1 MQPPTLAAS
10 ALVAPG
16 KGILAADESIPTMSA
31 RLAAAGIVPS
41 QRNRLAFRELLVT
54 TPGLATGISGVMLSA
69 ETFRQ
74 QVRAGTTFPVVLR
87 ELGIMPGIRADMGA
101 RQLAGSQG
109 ETVTE
114 GLDGLLPRLRQYA
127 ELGAQFAAWRAVLR
141 IGPGTPSPVAVR
153 ANAQVLA
160 RSAAACHAAGL
171 VPVVRPEVLRAGT
184 HTLAH
189 CEALTSMVLLAVMSE
204 LQEYGVD
211 AEGVVLAP
219 NMVLPGAESAGQPC
233 PADVAEATLG
243 TLAGVPATL
252 AGVAF
257 LSGGQRP
264 GQATGHLAALQ
275 HIPHV
280 WPLTFAFGRALAGPA
295 LAAWRGEPVHWRAA
309 QRALARRVAANAAA
323 LAGRY
328 RPELAA
334 GLDPA

>member
-1 MQPPTLAAS
+1 VSCCP
-10 ALVAPG
+10 
-16 KGILAADESIPTMSA
+16 
-31 RLAAAGIVPS
+31 R
-41 QRNRLAFRELLVT
+41 RR
-54 TPGLATGISGVMLSA
+54 SGS
-69 ETFRQ
+69 R
-74 QVRAGTTFPVVLR
+74 
-87 ELGIMPGIRADMGA
+87 
-101 RQLAGSQG
+101 S
-109 ETVTE
+109 
-114 GLDGLLPRLRQYA
+114 
-127 ELGAQFAAWRAVLR
+127 
-141 IGPGTPSPVAVR
+141 AVR
-153 ANAQVLA
+153 ANAQALA
-160 RSAAACHAAGL
+160 RSAAVCHAAGL

-189 CEALTSMVLLAVMSE
+189 CEAVTSMVLLAVMGE

-252 AGVAF
+252 AGVPATLAGVAF

-295 LAAWRGEPVHWRAA
+295 MAAWRGEPVHWRAA